1 METPFED
8 RAIAARPGITILL
21 VFAVLLPTFVA
32 FGILYRQGLSIP
44 YEDDYNAILAF
55 ATGYERLPTLKSKVV
70 DIATAQHN
78 EYHLSFE
85 HFIVASELEFHHH
98 LNFAFLTALG
108 DLLLLPLGYLL
119 WLTYGNDESSLNR
132 RLLAFVPIS
141 LCFFSLTYWE
151 NLNWAMTGLQNT
163 PVILFSLLAIY
174 LVAPTKALSH
184 AQLLLGCLAAAL
196 AAFSSANGF
205 LLGPVGLLI
214 FLPRRAFA
222 ASVAWCASF
231 VLPLATYVYHYAPPV
246 QSTHRF
252 IHTRPL
258 FFLAFLGGVIP
269 LPRPA
274 VLLGTVLLAII
285 LLAIRS
291 RFDRTNPVAFYF
303 MLWIL
308 ATDCLAAWVRGAAGY
323 WISSR
328 YSIYSCLVLIF
339 CYSFL
344 AHYLPGRSSTFQR
357 RRFYL
362 AAIVI
367 AAGLGVAANICA
379 YRGLGERRRMALAG
393 IELYRARPDIN
404 SPMIDPR
411 IERSAPQ
418 EKAFEQGVLTEA
430 IREKIYTLPP
440 KH

>member
-1 METPFED
+1 M
-8 RAIAARPGITILL
+8 
-21 VFAVLLPTFVA
+21 
-32 FGILYRQGLSIP
+32 
-44 YEDDYNAILAF
+44 
-55 ATGYERLPTLKSKVV
+55 
-70 DIATAQHN
+70 
-78 EYHLSFE
+78 
-85 HFIVASELEFHHH
+85 
-98 LNFAFLTALG
+98 
-108 DLLLLPLGYLL
+108 
-119 WLTYGNDESSLNR
+119 
-132 RLLAFVPIS
+132 
-141 LCFFSLTYWE
+141 
-151 NLNWAMTGLQNT
+151 
-163 PVILFSLLAIY
+163 
-174 LVAPTKALSH
+174 
-184 AQLLLGCLAAAL
+184 
-196 AAFSSANGF
+196 
-205 LLGPVGLLI
+205 
-214 FLPRRAFA
+214 
-222 ASVAWCASF
+222 
-231 VLPLATYVYHYAPPV
+231 
-246 QSTHRF
+246 
-252 IHTRPL
+252 
-258 FFLAFLGGVIP
+258 
-269 LPRPA
+269 
-274 VLLGTVLLAII
+274 LLAII

-308 ATDCLAAWVRGAAGY
+308 ATDCLAAWVRGAADIR
-323 WISSR
+323 ISSR